1 MRPIIILPTYNE
13 KENIGAI
20 TNEIFSIGIE
30 DLKVIIVDD
39 NSPDGTGE
47 IADQLAKEN
56 YNISVIHRDKK
67 EGLGRAYVAGFKKAL
82 EDPSNEYIFEMDAD
96 FSHQPKYLP
105 DFLEKAKNYDVV
117 LGSRNIP
124 GGGVENWNWSRRF
137 ISWLANTMVRAILM
151 TPIRDLT
158 GGYKCWN
165 RKVLESLD
173 LNNIQ
178 SSGYNF
184 QIELSYKAE
193 KKGFSIVETP
203 IIFVERRA
211 GNSKFNSGI
220 ILESFINV
228 IKLRFSKPD

>member
-13 KENIGAI
+13 KENILAI
-20 TNEIFSIGIE
+20 TKEIFSIGIR
-30 DLKVIIVDD
+30 DLKIIIVDD
-39 NSPDGTGE
+39 NSPDGTGQ
-47 IADQLAKEN
+47 IADQLANSNE
-56 YNISVIHRDKK
+56 NISVIHREKK
-67 EGLGRAYVAGFKKAL
+67 EGLGPAYVAGFKKAL

-105 DFLEKAKNYDVV
+105 DFLDKAKKYDVV

-124 GGGVENWNWSRRF
+124 GGGVENWNWFRRF

-151 TPIRDLT
+151 TPIKDLT

-165 RKVLESLD
+165 RKVLENLD
-173 LNNIQ
+173 LDNIQ

-228 IKLRFSKPD
+228 IKLRFSKVK

>member
-13 KENIGAI
+13 KENIMAV
-20 TNEIFSIGIE
+20 TKKIFSIGI
-30 DLKVIIVDD
+30 DNLRIIIVDD
-39 NSPDGTGE
+39 NSPDGTGK
-47 IADQLAKEN
+47 IADQLASDNE
-56 YNISVIHRDKK
+56 NISVIHREKK
-67 EGLGRAYVAGFKKAL
+67 EGLGPAYVAGFKKAL
-82 EDPSNEYIFEMDAD
+82 EDPNNKYIFEMDAD

-105 DFLEKAKNYDVV
+105 DFLDKAKQYDVV

-124 GGGVENWNWSRRF
+124 GGGVENWNLFRRF
-137 ISWLANTMVRAILM
+137 ISWLANTMIRVILM

-203 IIFVERRA
+203 IVFIERRA

-228 IKLRFSKPD
+228 IKLRFSKNK